1 VNATS
6 NPDTTPAPRRAPIVK
21 SIGVHLEGLLSDL
34 PRGRAGAPVRGRQV
48 ADDIVR
54 ALRQAHLRRLRL
66 CIEGKPVEI
75 MEDLK
80 ERGLADLL
88 PNRVAAAAALRLL
101 AERTPLVVQTGRGRF
116 RVSLTAR

>member
-1 VNATS
+1 M
-6 NPDTTPAPRRAPIVK
+6 
-21 SIGVHLEGLLSDL
+21 
-34 PRGRAGAPVRGRQV
+34 RGRQV